1 MNDPQPS
8 THGTRFTGPRRI
20 FVSTAFLFQIRSKL
34 FRSLSDDFLF
44 RLYKCSQFAAEY
56 TSARNTAD
64 GLWIADLTQ

>member
-1 MNDPQPS
+1 MILN
-8 THGTRFTGPRRI
+8 RPRTVRDLPARA
-20 FVSTAFLFQIRSKL
+20 AFLFQIRSKL
-34 FRSLSDDFLF
+34 FRPLSDDFLF